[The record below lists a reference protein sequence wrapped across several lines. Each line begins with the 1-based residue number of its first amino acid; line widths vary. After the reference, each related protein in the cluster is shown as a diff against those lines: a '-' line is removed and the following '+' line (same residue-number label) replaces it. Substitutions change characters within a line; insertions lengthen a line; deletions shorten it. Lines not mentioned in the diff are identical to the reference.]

1 MTLISRYLSPKLVLF
16 FQLMTLTPK
25 ACHVDFIRIEKV
37 SMQMFDATGFSLS
50 KFFSNRKNCQ
60 NIDADLNYMATTPKT
75 MYVTGF
81 MLNLSLTTR

>member
-1 MTLISRYLSPKLVLF
+1 MTLISRYLSSKCVLF
-16 FQLMTLTPK
+16 FPLMTLTPK

-50 KFFSNRKNCQ
+50 NFFSNRKNCQ
-60 NIDADLNYMATTPKT
+60 NIDANLNYMASTPKT